1 MKNNLMRLATKALML
16 PLIFATAAGCTRIT
30 DREIGVK
37 TDVNGRVTEEYKQG
51 EGVVFYMP
59 YFSDVHDY
67 QLTMQTVQ
75 VKANEANLRTS
86 DNQQVIGALDIQF
99 QIDPAAGKT
108 SVLYTAFNNNYETF
122 IQQLAKDA
130 AVKVFGKQSSINLTS
145 SIGDITDLIRTHLQ
159 NELKEKQMPVTI
171 VNIISNGVGLSEES
185 NRKLEDVMLEQQR
198 TRVLELRSSNADK
211 AKDVVRKET
220 EVTAEAVK
228 AFRAAGVSEGQI
240 PTMICLQMA
249 DKSGEVNKPFS
260 PGCLGSSTPRVA
272 VTAPGAGK

>member
-1 MKNNLMRLATKALML
+1 MENNMMRLATKALLL
-16 PLIFATAAGCTRIT
+16 PLIFAAAAGCTRIT

-86 DNQQVIGALDIQF
+86 DNQQVIGAIDVQF

-108 SVLYTAFNNNYETF
+108 SVLYTTFNNDYHTF

-130 AVKVFGKQSSINLTS
+130 AVRVFGRQSSINLTS
-145 SIGDITDLIRTHLQ
+145 SIGDITDLIRTELQ
-159 NELKEKQMPVTI
+159 NQLKEKNMPVTV

-198 TRVLELRSSNADK
+198 TRVLELRSSNAEK

-220 EVTAEAVK
+220 EVTAAAIK
-228 AFRAAGVSEGQI
+228 ALRDAGVPQEQI
-240 PTMICLQMA
+240 PSMLCLQMA
-249 DKSGEVNKPFS
+249 DKANEVNKPLS
-260 PGCLGSSTPRVA
+260 PGCLGGSAARVA
-272 VTAPGAGK
+272 VNVPGK